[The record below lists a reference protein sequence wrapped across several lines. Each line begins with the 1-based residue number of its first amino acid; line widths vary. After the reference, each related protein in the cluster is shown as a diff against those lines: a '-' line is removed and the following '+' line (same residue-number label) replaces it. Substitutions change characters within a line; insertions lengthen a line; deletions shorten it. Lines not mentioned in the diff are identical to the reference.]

1 MAAIVQLYQPI
12 TATVFEDGA
21 TRQASDEELR
31 RLYPDAPK
39 EVVRYEAAFPEEI
52 RDLCALVP
60 CDDKTLE
67 DVLWDVDDG
76 KSTALYLPYWTTAL
90 LYVRTHREEL
100 RADESFGQRGNYDT
114 LLYALY
120 RLCWEATM
128 SMITKVRKR

>member
-12 TATVFEDGA
+12 TAAIFKDGA
-21 TRQASDEELR
+21 ICKASDEELR

-67 DVLWDVDDG
+67 DVLWYVEDG

-90 LYVRTHREEL
+90 LYVRTHRAEL
-100 RADESFGQRGNYDT
+100 RANESFGQRGNYDT
-114 LLYALY
+114 LQYNLY

-128 SMITKVRKR
+128 SMITNVRKR

>member
-1 MAAIVQLYQPI
+1 M
-12 TATVFEDGA
+12 

-39 EVVRYEAAFPEEI
+39 GVVRYETVFPEEI

-60 CDDKTLE
+60 CGDKTLE
-67 DVLWDVDDG
+67 DVLWGADDG

-90 LYVRTHREEL
+90 LYIRTHREEL

-114 LLYALY
+114 LLYTLY